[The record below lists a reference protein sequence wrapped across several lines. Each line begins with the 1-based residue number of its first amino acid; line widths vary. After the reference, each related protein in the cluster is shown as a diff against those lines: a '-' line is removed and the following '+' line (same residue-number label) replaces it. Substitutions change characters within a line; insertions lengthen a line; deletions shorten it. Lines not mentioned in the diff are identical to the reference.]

1 MKCNCQAVFS
11 GDFHPRLNGVC
22 VSGGEDDRAYVWTWK
37 GKGDGRA
44 AAAGEEGEIKIVHG
58 ESEDPFKDSVVF
70 VRFNKDGTLL
80 ALADMAGNIKVRQ
93 VVDVQGNNC

>member
-1 MKCNCQAVFS
+1 M
-11 GDFHPRLNGVC
+11 
-22 VSGGEDDRAYVWTWK
+22 SGGEDDRAYVWTWK
-37 GKGDGRA
+37 GKGDGGA

-93 VVDVQGNNC
+93 VVDVQENNC